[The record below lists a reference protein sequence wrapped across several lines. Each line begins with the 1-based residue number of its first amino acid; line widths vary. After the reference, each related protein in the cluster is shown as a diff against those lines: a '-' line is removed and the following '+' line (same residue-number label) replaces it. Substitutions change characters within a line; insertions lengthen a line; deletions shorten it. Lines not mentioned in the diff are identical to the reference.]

1 MSTALDKGYLRGRE
15 YLRICPIEKV
25 TFEQYKQIG
34 RVDVK
39 QQYKQ
44 KKAQDQYL
52 LGWWHAG
59 EQFASLFKHDDNDSY
74 GTLKKL
80 ATIQR
85 RLGTL
90 AKELDELQDFREDDE
105 ILQSCL
111 EDASDYIRYAMGELV
126 TAKEQIESEAAR

>member
-15 YLRICPIEKV
+15 YLRRCPIEKL
-25 TFEQYKQIG
+25 TFEQYKNLGKI
-34 RVDVK
+34 DVK

-59 EQFASLFKHDDNDSY
+59 EQFASLFKTDDNDSY
-74 GTLKKL
+74 GVLKRIAK
-80 ATIQR
+80 IQQ

-90 AKELDELQDFREDDE
+90 AKELDELQDWRESDL

-111 EDASDYIRYAMGELV
+111 EDAADFVGLALGELS
-126 TAKEQIESEAAR
+126 TAKEYIESETAR